1 MAKTIRQL
9 VSRPALPDGERVL
22 TDWLRLSVPA
32 PRASVR
38 LQVRSPAATD
48 ASGTAIRD
56 VSLPRQV
63 NTWAGTDP
71 VICRIAPDAWL
82 LQSRRNT
89 GAELATTI
97 RSAMGAPFCAVTDL
111 SDALVTLELEGP
123 DAYAVLARGCGLDLS
138 PGAFGVRA
146 CARTRLAQCAVLIR
160 HAAPARLELVVDRS
174 LAQYLRDWLLDAA
187 TGLTRGN
194 A

>member
-1 MAKTIRQL
+1 MPKMIRQL
-9 VSRPALPDGERVL
+9 VSQPALPEGEQALSAWLQLRVQ
-22 TDWLRLSVPA
+22 P

-38 LQVRSPAATD
+38 LQVARQFEPATGAM
-48 ASGTAIRD
+48 SIRD
-56 VSLPRQV
+56 VSLPQQL

-89 GAELATTI
+89 GVDLA
-97 RSAMGAPFCAVTDL
+97 SAVRLACQAITCAITDL

-123 DAYAVLARGCGLDLS
+123 DAYSLLARGCGLDLS
-138 PGAFGVRA
+138 PAAFGLRA
-146 CARTRLAQCAVLIR
+146 CARTRLAQCAVLVR

-174 LAQYLRDWLLDAA
+174 VAQYLHDWLLDAA
-187 TGLTRGN
+187 AGLEK
-194 A
+194 